1 VPLSDSLLG
10 SVGESWT
17 EDANCRGADVDQ
29 FFSNDDTDQ
38 RHALELCKDCPV
50 QEPCLRFAL
59 EEGEMYGIWGGLSE
73 SDRRSMIRERRRER
87 RAARKRREERREAA

>member
-1 VPLSDSLLG
+1 MSLSQSLLG

-17 EDANCRGADVDQ
+17 EDANCKGADVDL
-29 FFSNDDTDQ
+29 FFSNDDTEQ
-38 RHALELCKDCPV
+38 RRALEMCKGCPV

-59 EEGEMYGIWGGLSE
+59 SEGEMYGIWGGVSE
-73 SDRRSMIRERRRER
+73 SDRRSMIRDRRREQ